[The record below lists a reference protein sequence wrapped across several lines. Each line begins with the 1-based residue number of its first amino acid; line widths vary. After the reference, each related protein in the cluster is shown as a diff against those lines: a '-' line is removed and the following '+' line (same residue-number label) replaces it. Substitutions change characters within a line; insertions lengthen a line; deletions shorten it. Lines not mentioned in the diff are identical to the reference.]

1 MFGRR
6 HVDGF
11 ELVHGDH
18 ASQLERVFIVGF
30 SLDVGPSPGFF
41 VGRADESFQAQR
53 YRQIV
58 DPSRWPTSLHHDQID
73 LFALENDGQVNRI
86 GSGREK
92 AVLASRSIK
101 EAAHGV
107 EFSEIQCE
115 NLLSLY
121 LLRVRWVMLSRVRW
135 VEECD

>member
-6 HVDGF
+6 HVDGI

-18 ASQLERVFIVGF
+18 ASQLERVVLVGL

-41 VGRADESFQAQR
+41 VGRIDEGFQPQR
-53 YRQIV
+53 YGQIV

-73 LFALENDGQVNRI
+73 LFALENDGQVAEI
-86 GSGREK
+86 GGGRK
-92 AVLASRSIK
+92 KPVLAHRGVK
-101 EAAHGV
+101 EAAHRV

-115 NLLSLY
+115 NLDGIILS
-121 LLRVRWVMLSRVRW
+121 RVRWVMLSKVW
-135 VEECD
+135 

>member
-1 MFGRR
+1 MFGQW

-18 ASQLERVFIVGF
+18 AIQLEPVVIVGF
-30 SLDVGPSPGFF
+30 SLDAGPSPGFF
-41 VGRADESFQAQR
+41 VGIADESSQAQR

-58 DPSRWPTSLHHDQID
+58 DPSRCPTSLHHDQID

-115 NLLSLY
+115 NLHGVYSSK
-121 LLRVRWVMLSRVRW
+121 VWWVILSRVRW
-135 VEECD
+135 AEECD